1 MARVARVSGRP
12 RTVGGGGEA
21 ESERGRRSEWGL
33 CDQKACLFSWCLN
46 SSGNTLGLSGVLTL
60 QTLPKLTST
69 VPACALSP
77 LTSTEILP
85 TLDYILYTEESGEV
99 YYIDTHTVHFLLSA
113 RSFPL
118 SPSWYSH
125 MCNGITTLLHW
136 GKRGP
141 KWKKRG

>member
-33 CDQKACLFSWCLN
+33 CDQKACLFSWRLN

-85 TLDYILYTEESGEV
+85 TLDYIL
-99 YYIDTHTVHFLLSA
+99 
-113 RSFPL
+113 
-118 SPSWYSH
+118 
-125 MCNGITTLLHW
+125 
-136 GKRGP
+136 
-141 KWKKRG
+141 